1 MPESLLT
8 TNNPRILFAHH
19 QDEKSPTLV
28 VIAGIHGNEPASVM
42 AMEDLF
48 GEQNIGKFSFQ
59 GNVMVLKGNN
69 QALKRKQR
77 YIEKDLNRIW
87 TKENLN
93 LVRMKDSGEAGFS
106 YPELEELASLDHLI
120 TSIIAKYN
128 AGKMLFTDLHTTSS
142 ESCAF
147 LPFNDTLVNRSA
159 AKKFPVP
166 LILGIEEYLEG
177 PLMSHIN
184 DLGYPALGFE
194 AGKHENPDS
203 IRRHQA
209 FVKLCMNHLGIIQL
223 TQTEKELEEGWL
235 RSNLDIPEGFYEI
248 LCRYPISPEQDFRM
262 NPGFF
267 NFNPI
272 RKGHEL
278 ARNNGEPVISPYRG
292 MVFLPLY
299 QQMGQEGFFIVR
311 PVSTFWLWLSK
322 IIRKTF
328 LPEML
333 PLLPG
338 ISRKKNHQNRYTA
351 NPKIARWLNKEIF
364 HLLGFRIVMKDPDS
378 FWELVKRE

>member
-1 MPESLLT
+1 MPETLLT

-19 QDEKSPTLV
+19 QDETLPTLV

-42 AMEDLF
+42 AMEGLF
-48 GEQNIGKFSFQ
+48 NEKYRGRFSFQ
-59 GNVMVLKGNN
+59 GNVLVLKGNE
-69 QALKRKQR
+69 QALKRKER

-93 LVRMKDSGEAGFS
+93 LVRMKDSGESGFS
-106 YPELEELASLDHLI
+106 YPELEELAALDHLI
-120 TSIIAKYN
+120 TTIIDKY
-128 AGKMLFTDLHTTSS
+128 ATDKILFTDLHTTSS

-147 LPFNDTLVNRSA
+147 LPFNDTLVNRSV
-159 AKKFPVP
+159 AKQFPVP

-194 AGKHENPDS
+194 AGKHEDPDS

-209 FVKLCMNHLGIIQL
+209 FIKLCMNHLGIIHL
-223 TQTEKELEEGWL
+223 TITELKSEEGYL
-235 RSNLDIPEGFYEI
+235 KNNRDIPEGFYEI
-248 LCRYPISPEQDFRM
+248 LCRYPISPEQDFEM
-262 NPGFF
+262 KPGFF

-272 RKGHEL
+272 QKGHEL
-278 ARNNGEPVISPYRG
+278 AQNNGKAVISPYKG

-311 PVSTFWLWLSK
+311 PVSKFWLWLSK
-322 IIRKTF
+322 ILRKTF

-338 ISRKKNHQNRYTA
+338 ISRKKTYQNRYTA

-364 HLLGFRIVMKDPDS
+364 HLLGFRIVLKDPDS
-378 FWELVKRE
+378 YWELVKRE

>member
-1 MPESLLT
+1 MPETLLT

-28 VIAGIHGNEPASVM
+28 VIAGIHGNEPASVL

-48 GEQNIGKFSFQ
+48 GEQNTGKFSFQ
-59 GNVMVLKGNN
+59 GNVIVLKGND

-87 TKENLN
+87 TRENLN
-93 LVRMKDSGEAGFS
+93 LVRMKEPGEAGFS

-128 AGKMLFTDLHTTSS
+128 AGKMLFADLHTTSS

-159 AKKFPVP
+159 AKQFPVP

-194 AGKHENPDS
+194 AGKHEDPDS

-209 FVKLCMNHLGIIQL
+209 FVKLCMNYLGIIQL
-223 TQTEKELEEGWL
+223 TQNEKELEEGWL
-235 RSNLDIPEGFYEI
+235 KSNLDIPEGFYEI

-278 ARNNGEPVISPYRG
+278 ARNNGEPVISPYQG

-338 ISRKKNHQNRYTA
+338 IARKKNHQNRYTA